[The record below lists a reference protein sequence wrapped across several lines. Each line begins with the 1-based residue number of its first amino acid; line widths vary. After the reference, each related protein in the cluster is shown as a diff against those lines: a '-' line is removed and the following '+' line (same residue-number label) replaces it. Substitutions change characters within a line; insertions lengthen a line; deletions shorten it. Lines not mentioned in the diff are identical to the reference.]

1 MLSGCLSYEG
11 TYLPGCIAYA
21 GNKITLGDGRFVWE
35 KFTDAIVIDEKG
47 EIVNRFPG
55 YPMRGSYRIENQTVY
70 LESGSGEPL
79 QAMYLHRH
87 EDSYLLLTADEFA
100 DWEKT
105 GNYADC
111 TLQLTEK
118 SES

>member
-1 MLSGCLSYEG
+1 MLSGCLSHEG

-21 GNKITLGDGRFVWE
+21 GSKITLGDGAFVWE
-35 KFTDAIVIDEKG
+35 KFTDAVVVDDEG
-47 EIVNRFPG
+47 EVVNQFPG
-55 YPMRGSYRIENQTVY
+55 YPMRGRYRVEEQTVY
-70 LESGSGEPL
+70 LESNSGDPL
-79 QAMYLHRH
+79 QVMYLHRY

-100 DWEKT
+100 AWEKT

-111 TLQLTEK
+111 TLQLAEE

>member
-21 GNKITLGDGRFVWE
+21 GNKITLSDGRFVWE
-35 KFTDAIVIDEKG
+35 KFTDAIAIDEEG

-70 LESGSGEPL
+70 LQADSGDQMQG
-79 QAMYLHRH
+79 MYLHRH
-87 EDSYLLLTADEFA
+87 GDSYLLLTANEYA

-111 TLQLTEK
+111 TLQLAEK